1 MKTCDKDMTFSDCEL
16 AIVRKAIDKGQ
27 EQISRKKVNAPE
39 IKEIMAI
46 MENFIKE
53 KKIIC
58 YGGTAINNILPIE
71 DQFYDKE
78 LDIPDYDCFSATAVK
93 DAKELADIYYKK
105 GFTEVEAK
113 SGQHYGTYKVF
124 VNFIPVADLT
134 FLVPEIYDN
143 MKKEVIKV
151 DGILYAPPNFLRMS
165 MYLELSR
172 PEGDINRWEKVLK
185 RLVLLNKHYP
195 LYGTKCSRIE
205 TQRIFEETAP
215 KSLDLRTLSEMSVG
229 RKSKTRSKPRVS
241 DKTAD
246 KTNTKTTNKSKTLS
260 KSREKSKTKSLVAVK
275 TETLEKYNFNFS
287 KEIYFIARDS
297 LIDQGV
303 VFFGGYANAMY
314 SRYLPKKQR
323 VALKKIPDFDVL
335 STDPEKTAT
344 IVKERLEDLD
354 ITNVKIIKH
363 DKIGELLA
371 VHYEIRVG
379 LDTIAF
385 VYEPLACH
393 SYNVIRINNRAIKIA
408 TIDTM
413 MSFYL
418 AFYYIE
424 RPYYDRNRILCM
436 CEYLFKVQQKNRLKQ
451 KGLLKRFSL
460 ECYGDQPTIE
470 DMRAEKTKKF
480 QQLKDNRN
488 GKEFQMWFLRYIPR
502 ENDEKKNGNNK
513 KSQTKTATKS
523 SQKTTKKNKKASKN
537 KTRKSSG
544 FLANLGL

>member
-1 MKTCDKDMTFSDCEL
+1 MKTCDKNMTFSDCEL

-27 EQISRKKVNAPE
+27 EQIARKKVNAPE

-46 MENFIKE
+46 MENFIKD

-58 YGGTAINNILPIE
+58 YGGTAINNILPVQ
-71 DQFYDKE
+71 DQFYDKD

-93 DAKELADIYYKK
+93 HAKELADLYYKK

-151 DGILYAPPNFLRMS
+151 DDILYAPPNFLRMS

-172 PEGDINRWEKVLK
+172 PEGDVNRWEKVLK

-195 LYGTKCSRIE
+195 LYGTKCSTVE

-215 KSLDLRTLSEMSVG
+215 KTLDLRTLSEMSIG
-229 RKSKTRSKPRVS
+229 RKTKTKSKP
-241 DKTAD
+241 KTI
-246 KTNTKTTNKSKTLS
+246 TKTSTKTLS
-260 KSREKSKTKSLVAVK
+260 KSKEKSKTKTLVSMK

-287 KEIYFIARDS
+287 KEIYFITRDS

-314 SRYLPKKQR
+314 SRYLPRKQR
-323 VALKKIPDFDVL
+323 VTLKKIPDFDVL
-335 STDPEKTAT
+335 STDPKKTAT
-344 IVKERLEDLD
+344 IVKERLEDLE
-354 ITNVKIIKH
+354 IANVKIIKH
-363 DKIGELLA
+363 NKIGELLA

-393 SYNVIRINNRAIKIA
+393 SYNIIRIKNRSIKIA

-436 CEYLFKVQQKNRLKQ
+436 CEYLFKAQQKNRLKQ

-488 GKEFQMWFLRYIPR
+488 SKEFQMWFLRYIPR
-502 ENDEKKNGNNK
+502 DNEENKNGNK
-513 KSQTKTATKS
+513 EKSHTKTDKKT
-523 SQKTTKKNKKASKN
+523 SQKTTKKNKQTSKN

-544 FLANLGL
+544 FFANLGF